1 MESRKSVK
9 QAVWLPSSSQW
20 GSPGTPWALCIVVP
34 LLSSYTFHKKK
45 SEHSP
50 ARMAFVISKSE
61 HSGPLFRCSQVS
73 QPRKTHKVCRNS
85 RWKADRSRQESC
97 QHSSRETASLVSD
110 CRHLGSFHSRSEN
123 SSGFFKC
130 LEMWATKFSAKKK
143 KKLYLQEP
151 QFCLVISPR
160 RLLDARHSST
170 PPQLFEGPLFW
181 SAYPGDPTCC
191 SQGPLC

>member
-143 KKLYLQEP
+143 KKTIPSRTPILSCYITP
-151 QFCLVISPR
+151 QAAGCQAQFDTPTALRGTIILECLS
-160 RLLDARHSST
+160 
-170 PPQLFEGPLFW
+170 W
-181 SAYPGDPTCC
+181 
-191 SQGPLC
+191 